1 MQDTRNQ
8 RKFGHKLYRTKWTT
22 KIWKICAWV

>member
-8 RKFGHKLYRTKWTT
+8 KKFGHNLYWTKWTT
-22 KIWKICAWV
+22 KIWKICARV